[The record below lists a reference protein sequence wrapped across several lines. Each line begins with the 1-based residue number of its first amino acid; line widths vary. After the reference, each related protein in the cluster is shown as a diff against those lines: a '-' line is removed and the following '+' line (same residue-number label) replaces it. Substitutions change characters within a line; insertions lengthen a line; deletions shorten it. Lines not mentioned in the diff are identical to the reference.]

1 LLPDPVLDLSAEI
14 IVVGAGIAGTTAAA
28 VLNRQGRRVILLDTR
43 ATCPPVFKAEKVER
57 DALRLIR
64 ELDLF
69 TPLLPYAGHIAE
81 VCVAYDGH
89 IFKRQQREQIGI
101 SYSDLVNT
109 LRTHLSPEIQ
119 NKLGRV
125 EQITRN
131 GDTTS
136 VHLESGEKLTARL
149 VVLACGLNSQLL
161 ASLGL
166 QRRIIRKEQSVVAG
180 FNIIPSG
187 SDPFNFD
194 SVTFYPTDPS
204 FKIDYLTLFKIRDT
218 MRANLFAYHSIHDP
232 WMREFQHNPKFLLD
246 QAFPKLTRVIGNYE
260 VVGKVVSNRV
270 DLYSTEGEKPDGVVL
285 IGDAFQNACPATGYG
300 FVKVFTD
307 VNALAECAPA
317 WFSTPGM
324 SAEKLKTFYEHPRKQ
339 AEDATALHR
348 ASVDRLAATSSAPRW
363 RLRRAVLHVRRHLTH
378 TKPQPTRSQSPNVPR
393 GSEPASEPASKPKK
407 WEHTEEHNSQ
417 PVA

>member
-1 LLPDPVLDLSAEI
+1 LLPDPSLNPSADI

-69 TPLLPYAGHIAE
+69 TPLLPYSGHISE

-109 LRTHLSPEIQ
+109 LRANLSPEIQ

-125 EQITRN
+125 DKIIRDSEI
-131 GDTTS
+131 TS
-136 VHLESGEKLTARL
+136 VYLENGEKLTARL
-149 VVLACGLNSQLL
+149 VVLACGLGSQLL
-161 ASLGL
+161 ADLGL
-166 QRRIIRKEQSVVAG
+166 RRRVIRKEQSVVIG

-187 SDPFNFD
+187 SVPFDFE
-194 SVTFYPTDPS
+194 SITCYPTDPA

-218 MRANLFAYHSIHDP
+218 MRANLFAYHPINDA
-232 WMREFQHNPKFLLD
+232 WMRKFHQNPKPLLEE
-246 QAFPKLTRVIGNYE
+246 AFPKLARMTGEYE
-260 VVGKVVSNRV
+260 VVGKIESSRV
-270 DLYSTEGEKPDGVVL
+270 DLYSTEGEKPHGVVL

-307 VNALAECAPA
+307 VNALAECVPA

-324 SAEKLKTFYEHPRKQ
+324 SAEKLKSYYDHPKKQ
-339 AEDATALHR
+339 IEDGIALDR
-348 ASVDRLAATSSAPRW
+348 AVNDRLAATSLALRW
-363 RLRRAVLHVRRHLTH
+363 RLRRAMLHVRRHLTR
-378 TKPQPTRSQSPNVPR
+378 TKPRSARVQSQPTQLV
-393 GSEPASEPASKPKK
+393 SEPVPETNKK
-407 WEHTEEHNSQ
+407 WEHTGKQ
-417 PVA
+417 KRPAAV